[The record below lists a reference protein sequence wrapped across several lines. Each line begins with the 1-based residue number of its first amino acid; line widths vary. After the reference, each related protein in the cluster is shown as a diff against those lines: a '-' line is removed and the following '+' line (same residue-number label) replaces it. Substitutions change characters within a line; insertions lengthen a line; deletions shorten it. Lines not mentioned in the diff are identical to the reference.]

1 MTSTPPMLSKLSPMI
16 PAGKD
21 IRAAVDFY
29 EHTLG
34 FTVTYKADDWGMV
47 ILQRGEVEIMLANS
61 DDPHTAAQT
70 SFRIQVSDVN
80 ALYAEYKAHGIA
92 PFEQPDG
99 AGLGTVRQM
108 PWGTREF
115 PVRDLAG
122 VCITFYE
129 RVAR

>member
-1 MTSTPPMLSKLSPMI
+1 MTRTSPTLSNLSPMI
-16 PAGKD
+16 PAGSD
-21 IRAAVDFY
+21 MQAALDFY
-29 EHTLG
+29 AQTLG
-34 FTVTYKADDWGMV
+34 FDVTFKAPDLGMAIV
-47 ILQRGEVEIMLANS
+47 RRGEVEIMLANS

-129 RVAR
+129 RMAR

>member
-1 MTSTPPMLSKLSPMI
+1 MLSKLSPMI